1 MQALCWYLL
10 LFSGHVVQSFQT
22 MQPRRNN
29 LLHRTHATP
38 SLETS
43 NTSPKVQFVDAVATS
58 LLTKPQDFVKIVL
71 SDRKT
76 ISSTDQASSP
86 LDNLKSVTARLVEIK
101 AGTRIQLQYRY
112 TDNDQVKNH
121 PLDEASGKISELIDQ
136 GGFKK
141 AVLTTKEAVSELN
154 LKRGSGKYRE
164 LKPST
169 SLSDNIIGSTS
180 HDRKKNVPIDSSSPF
195 LRALKITTD
204 GGRPVTGKA
213 DKLRQIQKFVEIL
226 EQLID
231 RSGIV
236 DKEAAEKDDVKVPL
250 RVVDMGSG
258 LAYLT
263 FAVHEHFSNR
273 FLLDTIGV
281 EARSALVE
289 QTNEVARS
297 LSVTSQSWWS
307 RLRFVQGNI
316 AAYPTLDLN
325 SNNSNNLAGVSE
337 SEAAWRSVTK
347 QHPRQPNNDMDVLIA
362 LHACDTA
369 TDDAIWCGIQSGA
382 RVIVTAP
389 CCHKQLRPQ
398 IDKRFATDSGKI
410 DVNDGTYDGALRA
423 LLQHGIYRERESEM
437 VTDTLRA
444 LALEAAGYDTQVWY
458 ALNSYES
465 ISLLMGVARGDS
477 SEGGVIVVGNNSRL
491 GDS

>member
-1 MQALCWYLL
+1 MITN
-10 LFSGHVVQSFQT
+10 QT
-22 MQPRRNN
+22 P
-29 LLHRTHATP
+29 TTP
-38 SLETS
+38 G
-43 NTSPKVQFVDAVATS
+43 
-58 LLTKPQDFVKIVL
+58 
-71 SDRKT
+71 
-76 ISSTDQASSP
+76 
-86 LDNLKSVTARLVEIK
+86 DNLKSVTARLVDIK
-101 AGTRIQLQYRY
+101 AGQRIQLQYRY
-112 TDNDQVKNH
+112 TDNDQVKNY
-121 PLDEASGKISELIDQ
+121 PLDEASEKISELIES

-141 AVLTTKEAVSELN
+141 AVLTTKDTVSELN

-164 LKPST
+164 VKMT
-169 SLSDNIIGSTS
+169 ASLSDNIVVGSMA
-180 HDRKKNVPIDSSSPF
+180 HDRKKNVLIDNSSPF
-195 LRALKITTD
+195 LRALKITSD

-226 EQLID
+226 DQLID
-231 RSGIV
+231 RSGIGNK
-236 DKEAAEKDDVKVPL
+236 DSNDSNEKEDDEKVSL

-258 LAYLT
+258 MAYLT
-263 FAVHEHFSNR
+263 FAVHEHFSQK

-289 QTNEVARS
+289 QTNEIARS

-325 SNNSNNLAGVSE
+325 KNINKNSNKSRDVSE
-337 SEAAWRSVTK
+337 GEAAWRSVTK
-347 QHPRQPNNDMDVLIA
+347 NQPRHSNDMDVLIA

-369 TDDAIWCGIQSGA
+369 TDDAIWCGIQSNA

-398 IDKRFATDSGKI
+398 IDRKFAPDSGRSGKASGSTSI
-410 DVNDGTYDGALRA
+410 TSKSSSISSTKDDESNSSSSSSSDNYDGAMRA

-444 LALEAAGYDTQVWY
+444 LALEAAGYDTQVRTCIRKY
-458 ALNSYES
+458 DITY
-465 ISLLMGVARGDS
+465 
-477 SEGGVIVVGNNSRL
+477 
-491 GDS
+491 

>member
-10 LFSGHVVQSFQT
+10 LFSGHVVQSFHV

-29 LLHRTHATP
+29 LHRTHATTP
-38 SLETS
+38 SSETS

-58 LLTKPQDFVKIVL
+58 LLTKPQDFIKIVL

-76 ISSTDQASSP
+76 ITSTDQAPSP

-112 TDNDQVKNH
+112 TDNDQAKNH
-121 PLDEASGKISELIDQ
+121 PLDEASGKIGELIDQ

-164 LKPST
+164 LKPSA
-169 SLSDNIIGSTS
+169 SLTDNIVGSSS

-213 DKLRQIQKFVEIL
+213 DKLRQIQNFVEIL

-477 SEGGVIVVGNNSRL
+477 SEGGVIVVGNYISM

>member
-1 MQALCWYLL
+1 MQLLFWCLL
-10 LFSGHVVQSFQT
+10 LSGNVVQSFNSIIHAK
-22 MQPRRNN
+22 RSN
-29 LLHRTHATP
+29 LHRMHAAP
-38 SLETS
+38 PED
-43 NTSPKVQFVDAVATS
+43 NIIAPKVQFIDAVTTS
-58 LLTKPQDFVKIVL
+58 LLTKPQDFIKIIL

-76 ISSTDQASSP
+76 ITSTDQPATP
-86 LDNLKSVTARLVEIK
+86 LDNLKSVTARLVDIK
-101 AGTRIQLQYRY
+101 AGTRLQLQYRY

-121 PLDEASGKISELIDQ
+121 PLDEASGKIGELIDQ

-141 AVLTTKEAVSELN
+141 AVLTTKDVVSELN

-164 LKPST
+164 LKASTT
-169 SLSDNIIGSTS
+169 SLTDNTITGSTA
-180 HDRKKNVPIDSSSPF
+180 HDRKKNVPIDNTSPF

-236 DKEAAEKDDVKVPL
+236 DADNNEKDAKVPL

-263 FAVHEHFSNR
+263 FAVHEHFSSR

-281 EARSALVE
+281 EARSALVT

-316 AAYPTLDLN
+316 AAFPTLDLN
-325 SNNSNNLAGVSE
+325 NHNSNNLTTDISDG
-337 SEAAWRSVTK
+337 EAAWRSVTK
-347 QHPRQPNNDMDVLIA
+347 NHPHPHHSNDMDVLIA

-398 IDKRFATDSGKI
+398 IDRRFATESGRSGKASPTPSTSTAT
-410 DVNDGTYDGALRA
+410 DLNDGSYDGALRA

-444 LALEAAGYDTQVWY
+444 LALEAAGYDTQV
-458 ALNSYES
+458 
-465 ISLLMGVARGDS
+465 G
-477 SEGGVIVVGNNSRL
+477 
-491 GDS
+491 

>member
-1 MQALCWYLL
+1 M
-10 LFSGHVVQSFQT
+10 VQSFHT
-22 MQPRRNN
+22 VIQPRRNN
-29 LLHRTHATP
+29 HLHRMLAA
-38 SLETS
+38 EEGAV
-43 NTSPKVQFVDAVATS
+43 TSPKVQFIDAVATS
-58 LLTKPQDFVKIVL
+58 LLTKPQDFVKIML

-76 ISSTDQASSP
+76 ITSAADQTPTP
-86 LDNLKSVTARLVEIK
+86 LDNLKSVTARLVDIK
-101 AGTRIQLQYRY
+101 AGKRIQLQYRY

-121 PLDEASGKISELIDQ
+121 PLDEASGKIGELIEQ

-141 AVLTTKEAVSELN
+141 AVLTTIDTVSELN

-164 LKPST
+164 QQVSSS
-169 SLSDNIIGSTS
+169 SLTDNIAGSTA
-180 HDRKKNVPIDSSSPF
+180 HDRKKNVPIDNSSPF

-231 RSGIV
+231 RSDIV
-236 DKEAAEKDDVKVPL
+236 DKDNEKDAKVPL

-263 FAVHEHFSNR
+263 FAVHEHFSSR
-273 FLLDTIGV
+273 FLLDTVGV
-281 EARSALVE
+281 EARSALVD

-325 SNNSNNLAGVSE
+325 PNNNNKLTDISE
-337 SEAAWRSVTK
+337 GEAAWRSVTRN
-347 QHPRQPNNDMDVLIA
+347 QHHNNNMDVLIA

-398 IDKRFATDSGKI
+398 IDRRFATDSGKSGKASSLSTPSTST
-410 DVNDGTYDGALRA
+410 DVSDSSYDGALRA

-444 LALEAAGYDTQVWY
+444 LALEAAGYDTQVNTPSM
-458 ALNSYES
+458 LIPHNCC
-465 ISLLMGVARGDS
+465 LLSVYLRA
-477 SEGGVIVVGNNSRL
+477 E
-491 GDS
+491 